1 MTQLTIAQWLSN
13 NAQPRYQIATSLKFY
28 GHYDIL
34 DTKTGKRIPQGTTS
48 VRWIQYEVNALNSKA
63 IIK

>member
-1 MTQLTIAQWLSN
+1 MDTNQKRYIIVPSN
-13 NAQPRYQIATSLKFY
+13 RFH

-34 DTKTGKRIPQGTTS
+34 DTKTGQRTPQGTTS
-48 VRWIQYEVNALNSKA
+48 VRLLRYETISLNTSS